1 MAIVALLSGKASP
14 GVTTTA
20 VALAAAWPGPVA
32 LVDAD
37 PAGGD
42 IVPGWLSHWWVSGVI
57 PRERGIVS
65 FAAAARGLPV
75 QALPA
80 EALAG
85 HVHVVPTARHVM
97 VLPGVAHQAE
107 AEALAAAGWQH
118 LAAALRDLT
127 HDGPDV
133 IIDAGRIHPG
143 GSPWP
148 LIREA
153 DQVLVGVRGSLRHV
167 TAAHTACRVL
177 DEVLDRDHLGLAVCA
192 GGDRRQIQDALGGLP
207 VEVELPRD
215 PSTAS
220 GFSDGGSTS
229 SRPWRRSLLWRSAAL
244 AARRLRHRTRTAT
257 GGEDFPPTAGGTHL
271 TTDPGTDQI
280 PHDGKENP
288 R

>member
-1 MAIVALLSGKASP
+1 MTIVALLSGKASP

-57 PRERGIVS
+57 ARERGIVS
-65 FAAAARGLPV
+65 FAAASRGLPV

-107 AEALAAAGWQH
+107 AEALTEAGWQQ

-127 HDGPDV
+127 HADGPDV
-133 IIDAGRIHPG
+133 IIDAGRINPVD
-143 GSPWP
+143 SPWP
-148 LIREA
+148 LISEA
-153 DQVLVGVRGSLRHV
+153 DRVLVGVRGSLRHLN
-167 TAAHTACRVL
+167 AAHTACRVL
-177 DEVLDRDHLGLAVCA
+177 DEVLDRDQLGLAVCA
-192 GGDRRQIQDALGGLP
+192 GGDRRQIQNALDLP
-207 VEVELPRD
+207 IEIELPRD
-215 PSTAS
+215 PSAAS
-220 GFSDGGSTS
+220 GFSDGGTHP
-229 SRPWRRSLLWRSAAL
+229 RQWQRSLLWRSAAL
-244 AARRLRHRTRTAT
+244 AARRLRHQTRT
-257 GGEDFPPTAGGTHL
+257 GTAAEGLPAASAGQHS
-271 TTDPGTDQI
+271 TTDPGTDHS